1 MSALL
6 QPGQVPGARP
16 AAEALP
22 DAARHL
28 PGPEG
33 VRLAVRRF
41 ARNRLAVVGLGLVGF
56 FILFCFVGPYLYP
69 TDQTH
74 TTLSQVNLA
83 PSAKHLLGTDAVGHD
98 ELGRLMFGGKVSL
111 LVGLAAG
118 ILATVIGT
126 LWGAAAGYA
135 GGWIDAA
142 MMRVVDAGIAIP
154 ALFILLVVSAISTP
168 DTFGLV
174 IILGFVSWL
183 VPSRLIRAETLTL
196 KNRDYVLTLRAIGGT
211 HTRAVTRHILPNS
224 VSTIIVA
231 ATFQVADAILLIAY
245 VSYLGLGVRPPAT
258 DWGGMLSAGLTAAYS
273 GRWWLIVPPGLAII
287 LVVCA
292 FNAIG
297 DGLRDAF
304 DARTGPGGRG

>member
-1 MSALL
+1 MSAVL
-6 QPGQVPGARP
+6 QPGQAPGTGAST
-16 AAEALP
+16 ET
-22 DAARHL
+22 D
-28 PGPEG
+28 PETAG
-33 VRLAVRRF
+33 VTGLRLAVRRF
-41 ARNRLAVVGLGLVGF
+41 TRNRLAVIGLVVVVLF
-56 FILFCFVGPYLYP
+56 FLFCFVGPFLYS

-74 TTLSQVNLA
+74 TLLHQVNLA
-83 PSAKHLLGTDAVGHD
+83 PSGSHLLGTDAVGHD

-118 ILATVIGT
+118 VLATVIGT

-135 GGWIDAA
+135 GGWVDAT

-154 ALFILLVVSAISTP
+154 ALFILLVISAISNP
-168 DTFGLV
+168 GVSGLIV
-174 IILGFVSWL
+174 IIGFVSWL

-196 KNRDYVLTLRAIGGT
+196 KNRDYVLTLRAIGGG
-211 HTRAVTRHILPNS
+211 HTRAIGRHILPNS
-224 VSTIIVA
+224 ISTIVVA
-231 ATFQVADAILLIAY
+231 ATFQVADAILLVAY
-245 VSYLGLGVRPPAT
+245 VSYLGLGAQPPAT

-273 GRWWLIVPPGLAII
+273 GRWWLILPPGLAII

-304 DARTGPGGRG
+304 DVRGRG